1 MAVISDISLWQL
13 FRHLSQWLGNLSRAK
28 QQRQHESI
36 EALRAVV
43 VAARHTQVYLRQ
55 LDDTGKQDH
64 ASEAQLA
71 TLWTELGFRL
81 GDLGLSKLA
90 KRCDIR
96 GRYWTNPDMLDKDFL
111 KRADIGLERMEQMAL
126 QLLAEIE
133 PPRNRSRK
141 PARKPD
147 K

>member
-28 QQRQHESI
+28 QQRQRESI

-43 VAARHTQVYLRQ
+43 VAARQTQVYLRQ

-64 ASEAQLA
+64 AGEAQLA

-96 GRYWTNPDMLDKDFL
+96 GRYWANPDELDEDFL
-111 KRADIGLERMEQMAL
+111 QRADVGLERMEKMARS
-126 QLLAEIE
+126 LLAEIE
-133 PPRNRSRK
+133 AGHNR
-141 PARKPD
+141 PAPSN
-147 K
+147 

>member
-1 MAVISDISLWQL
+1 MVSDVSLWQL
-13 FRHLSQWLGNLSRAK
+13 FRHLGQWLGNLSRAK
-28 QQRQHESI
+28 QQRQRESI

-43 VAARHTQVYLRQ
+43 VAARHTQAYLRQ
-55 LDDTGKQDH
+55 LDDSGRQDH
-64 ASEAQLA
+64 ATEAQLA

-81 GDLGLSKLA
+81 GDLGLTKLA

-96 GRYWTNPDMLDKDFL
+96 GRYWANPDTLEKDFL

-133 PPRNRSRK
+133 PARNHSRK
-141 PARKPD
+141 PGK
-147 K
+147 

>member
-28 QQRQHESI
+28 QQRQRESI

-43 VAARHTQVYLRQ
+43 VAARHTQAYLRQ
-55 LDDTGKQDH
+55 LDDTGKPDH
-64 ASEAQLA
+64 AGEAQLA

-81 GDLGLSKLA
+81 SDLGLSKLA

-96 GRYWTNPDMLDKDFL
+96 GRYWANPDELDEEFL
-111 KRADIGLERMEQMAL
+111 QRADVGLERMEQLARS
-126 QLLAEIE
+126 LLADIE
-133 PPRNRSRK
+133 AGRNRSTAPNR
-141 PARKPD
+141 
-147 K
+147 

>member
-1 MAVISDISLWQL
+1 MISDASLWQL

-28 QQRQHESI
+28 QQRQRESI

-43 VAARHTQVYLRQ
+43 VAARHTQAYLRQ
-55 LDDTGKQDH
+55 LDDTGQQDH
-64 ASEAQLA
+64 ATEAQLA

-81 GDLGLSKLA
+81 SDLGLAKLA

-96 GRYWTNPDMLDKDFL
+96 GRYWANPEALDKDFL

-126 QLLAEIE
+126 QLLAENE
-133 PPRNRSRK
+133 PAHNRSRK
-141 PARKPD
+141 PHK
-147 K
+147 